1 MVKLRL
7 IGSIAVGLLALT
19 GVSPAQAASTAQT
32 PQFDFAIK
40 NLIVKYADG
49 VDAHAADGQPTGEN
63 TAAADLVSGRDLGDG
78 WHTVGIAGR
87 LTADQTWQIAQR
99 LQQDPRIASVDVDRI
114 LSVAS
119 ASGAAAKSS
128 QLALSRAYAAI
139 KPASAVRSVLAVDDF
154 KSTAPTTARIKLS
167 WKAPATL
174 GSAKLSGYMIQ
185 MKRGTAAWSTLKA
198 NTRSSVT
205 SIAIASGLTAAS
217 TYSFRVAAL
226 TSASGV
232 MKAGAYSPTV
242 SAVPTTAP
250 TAPMLAG
257 SSTVTT
263 KSPVVSWAKQ
273 TAEQQGAPGAT
284 YVATA
289 TAAGQADVS
298 CVAGATDT
306 SCSLAG
312 LVDGASYKVA
322 VVVKNKRGSAVSS
335 AGFTPQDAYY
345 AKQWYLSGDHGIHA
359 PTAWARTLGS
369 SSVVVAVLDTG
380 ITKHPDLDSQMVSGY
395 DFVSSAASGRDGDG
409 WDSDPTDMGDY
420 SSAEPSSWHGTHVS
434 GIIAAATN
442 TIGVVGVAP
451 GVRVQMVRVLGA
463 DSGAESDLI
472 AGLKWAAGI
481 SVAGAPA
488 NPTPAKVINLSMG
501 TDKPTPCRIGS
512 SLSATEEALALVK
525 AAGVTTITAAGNYNM
540 PASYSYPGN
549 CYPTLNVGATGF
561 SGDRAAYSNYSVQ
574 DSSSGD
580 FIGVDLSAPGGDS
593 KDYIGTPEGS
603 NGRIMSTWNDGKT
616 TVGNPTYDYMEG
628 TSMAAPVVS
637 GVVALVYSI
646 KPGISFDDMWT
657 KVIQPSLTPFEAST
671 KCAQTKVC
679 GGGIVNA
686 AGALAAASALP

>member
-1 MVKLRL
+1 MKLRL

-19 GVSPAQAASTAQT
+19 GVSPAQAATTSQT
-32 PQFDFAIK
+32 PTFDFAIK
-40 NLIVKYADG
+40 NLIVKYAPG
-49 VDAHAADGQPTGEN
+49 VEAFAADGQPTGEN
-63 TAAADLVSGRDLGDG
+63 TAAADLLAGRDLGDG

-87 LTADQTWQIAQR
+87 LTSDQTWQIAQR
-99 LQQDPRIASVDVDRI
+99 LQNDPRISSVDVDRI

-119 ASGAAAKSS
+119 TGGASAKTARI
-128 QLALSRAYAAI
+128 ALSRAYAAI

-154 KSTAPTTARIKLS
+154 KSATPTTARIKLS
-167 WKAPATL
+167 WKAPSIL
-174 GSAKLSGYMIQ
+174 GTAKLSGYSVQ
-185 MKRGTAAWSTLKA
+185 MRRGTAAWSTLKA
-198 NTRSSVT
+198 NTRSTTT
-205 SIAIASGLTAAS
+205 SLSIASGLVAAS
-217 TYSFRVAAL
+217 SYSFRIAAL
-226 TSASGV
+226 TSASGAT
-232 MKAGAYSPTV
+232 KAGAYSPVATV
-242 SAVPTTAP
+242 VPTTAP
-250 TAPMLAG
+250 AAPMLAG
-257 SSTVTT
+257 SSTVTSKAPT
-263 KSPVVSWAKQ
+263 VTWAKQ
-273 TAEQQGAPGAT
+273 TAEQQGAAGLT
-284 YVATA
+284 YTATA
-289 TAAGQADVS
+289 TAAGQTDVS
-298 CVAGATDT
+298 CAAASTDT
-306 SCSLAG
+306 SCSLTG
-312 LVDGASYKVA
+312 LVDGVSYKVA
-322 VVVKNKRGSAVSS
+322 VIAKNKRGTATSS
-335 AGFTPQDAYY
+335 AAFVPQDAYY
-345 AKQWYLSGDHGIHA
+345 AKQWYLSGDHGIQA

-395 DFVSSAASGRDGDG
+395 DFVSSSASARDGDG
-409 WDSDPTDMGDY
+409 WDADPSDMGDY
-420 SSAEPSSWHGTHVS
+420 SSSEPSSWHGTHVS
-434 GIIAAATN
+434 GIIAAAAN

-451 GVRVQMVRVLGA
+451 GVKVQMVRVLGA

-512 SLSATEEALALVK
+512 ALSATEEALALVK

-561 SGDRAAYSNYSVQ
+561 SGDRAVYSNYSVLDQ
-574 DSSSGD
+574 ASGEY
-580 FIGVDLSAPGGDS
+580 IGVDLSAPGGDHT
-593 KDYIGTPEGS
+593 DYMGSPDGTT
-603 NGRIMSTWNDGKT
+603 GRILSTWNDGKT
-616 TVGNPTYDYMEG
+616 TIGNSTYDYMEG

-646 KPGISFDDMWT
+646 KPNISFDDMWT

-686 AGALAAASALP
+686 AGALAKASALP